1 MTAVRSQQ
9 APAGGITRSD
19 IIIAVVIGLIM
30 IGITALSVYCTYF
43 CFTSGTIS
51 FWMYLGMR

>member
-1 MTAVRSQQ
+1 MAVRSQQ

-19 IIIAVVIGLIM
+19 ITIAVVFGLI
-30 IGITALSVYCTYF
+30 IFGITALSVYCTYF

-51 FWMYLGMR
+51 